1 MAKGIKK
8 IEWTGKG
15 KIVSNPSA
23 SNEKAI
29 ILQADEF
36 VYFKI
41 TEWYDGTAVEEK
53 ARNILWHLQ
62 THTPRQSVL
71 KLIKKADETYALSLP
86 KKLCGL
92 FVYYLEA
99 SLPDLKYSR
108 SAGLLIGG
116 YCEPRI
122 ISSAWATETK
132 GKDVRMSHKFYYG
145 HPIYLRL
152 DTEGLNGYNNLI
164 IEVYRR
170 IQEGQ
175 KANDDQLIKVYT
187 KTPVINGEIN
197 IILTD
202 TISWQIKNKQGEE
215 EFYIKIKNP
224 STNKYI
230 KDYNNDVYHARF
242 LRIQNKTELIIPKN
256 ETGISK
262 AKVEG
267 KTKTYPRN
275 AGTCKFVKIG
285 ITYNEDYDV
294 IFDEGKFIRQTNP
307 NDNFSILEKIHY
319 DYDKWEIRNDAKP
332 ILDKVAKYLIE
343 PPLLPVELGAH
354 TDVRGTDEYNL
365 RLSAKRADSV
375 VNYLKLK
382 GVPDTIIS
390 AKGYG
395 KTKPIHKGDH
405 ISEELHQENRRTTLR
420 FRLFENDAKAL
431 VHEVIVPSYK
441 MPATLRFNIEGLI
454 RKGCHKTN
462 NHLNKMISKDSY
474 KESTSHDLKEIEVNY
489 VDVKL
494 HSKAPTIPNITDIF
508 SFGKEYKN
516 IYHYYLHSCTYYS
529 ITDHPVIAIN
539 AYPDIVWI
547 AHFQYNYTTQ
557 KKEKNEPEKTP
568 KEPYYFHNKKLE
580 LKNGIAQEIN
590 EITESVF
597 GDLMILFPGGWV
609 AKKVLFPYVRE
620 QAMIY
625 DVGLHAIYDR
635 KLEKREEELSLQG
648 TEHDF
653 IKASDVTRYLV
664 ALVIYEM
671 VAVGIVIDLLMLYL
685 TRGGSA
691 EGKLLKIISKA
702 QKVSKYIND
711 AGAELVPSSIAI
723 NAGMYYKTLANK
735 RMALIIE
742 ANIKADPLVAINF
755 EKKFTLKSL
764 FFDKATKGETDEEKQ
779 KTNKK
784 ISEMLTKMGENDV
797 TFILTMKGEIKIEQ
811 NVKYNLLT
819 EQYSLTDKFSELVE
833 NNTTTYSKKISGTI
847 SFEADYDKK
856 LFEFSPLET
865 KVSASLTLKMACEA
879 IIITQYGYDKKGGK
893 GLFMEQKL
901 KFSGMKGTYKAN
913 LKATN
918 RRFGTYEYS
927 SNEGKSI
934 DFTVFDGHTISL
946 NTIYLF
952 NNKP

>member
-8 IEWTGKG
+8 IEWMGNG
-15 KIVSNPSA
+15 KIVSNRSV

-29 ILQADEF
+29 IQADQF

-41 TEWYDGTAVEEK
+41 TEWYDGTTIEEK
-53 ARNILWHLQ
+53 NRNILWHLQ

-71 KLIKKADETYALSLP
+71 KLVKKADETYAVRLP

-108 SAGLLIGG
+108 SAGLVIGG

-132 GKDVRMSHKFYYG
+132 GKDVRMSHKFWYG

-175 KANDDQLIKVYT
+175 KVKDDQLIKVYT
-187 KTPVINGEIN
+187 KTPVVNGEIN

-202 TISWQIKNKQGEE
+202 TISWQIKNKQDEE
-215 EFYIKIKNP
+215 EFYIKVKDP
-224 STNKYI
+224 STNEYI

-242 LRIQNKTELIIPKN
+242 LRIKNRTELIIAKN
-256 ETGISK
+256 EPGVSK
-262 AKVEG
+262 AKVKG
-267 KTKTYPRN
+267 KTKTYDRN

-285 ITYNEDYDV
+285 VTYNEDYDV

-307 NDNFSILEKIHY
+307 NDNFNTLEKIHY
-319 DYDKWEIRNDAKP
+319 DYDRWEIRSDAKP

-354 TDVRGTDEYNL
+354 TDVRGTGEYNL

-375 VNYLKLK
+375 VNYLKSK
-382 GVPDTIIS
+382 GVPETIIS

-420 FRLFENDAKAL
+420 FRLFENDAKPL
-431 VHEVIVPSYK
+431 VHEVVVPSYK

-474 KESTSHDLKEIEVNY
+474 KESTSHDLKEIKVNY
-489 VDVKL
+489 VNVKL
-494 HSKAPTIPNITDIF
+494 HSRAPTIPKITDIF
-508 SFGKEYKN
+508 TFGDDYKN

-529 ITDHPVIAIN
+529 IPEHPAIAIN
-539 AYPDIVWI
+539 AYPDTVWI
-547 AHFQYNYTTQ
+547 AHLQYNYTHQ
-557 KKEKNEPEKTP
+557 KKEKGEPEKPP
-568 KEPYYFHNKKLE
+568 KEPYYFHNKKLD
-580 LKNGIAQEIN
+580 LKHGIAQEID
-590 EITESVF
+590 EITESLI
-597 GDLMILFPGGWV
+597 GDLMIFIPGGWMARDV
-609 AKKVLFPYVRE
+609 ILPYVRE

-653 IKASDVTRYLV
+653 IEASDMTRYML
-664 ALVIYEM
+664 AIIIYEM
-671 VAVGIVIDLLMLYL
+671 VAVGIVIDLLILYL
-685 TRGGSA
+685 TAGGSA
-691 EGKLLKIISKA
+691 EGKLLKIISKVK
-702 QKVSKYIND
+702 KVSDYISD

-723 NAGMYYKTLANK
+723 NTGMYYKVLEDK
-735 RMALIIE
+735 RMALIFE

-755 EKKFTLKSL
+755 TRKYNLGELIKNKTKNESNQKKKEEITGVIEKTGNGIT
-764 FFDKATKGETDEEKQ
+764 AT
-779 KTNKK
+779 
-784 ISEMLTKMGENDV
+784 
-797 TFILTMKGEIKIEQ
+797 LTMTGEIKIEQ
-811 NVKYNLLT
+811 NIQYNALT
-819 EQYSLTDKFSELVE
+819 GQYKL
-833 NNTTTYSKKISGTI
+833 NNKWVNPVQKCITTYSKKITGTI
-847 SFEADYDKK
+847 LLKGNFNKEFFK
-856 LFEFSPLET
+856 FSPLET
-865 KVSASLTLKMACEA
+865 KVTANITLDMACEA
-879 IIITQYGYDKKGGK
+879 VLITKYGFDQKGGK
-893 GLFMEQKL
+893 GLYMEQKL
-901 KFSGMKGTYKAN
+901 KFSGLKGTFAGNIKGRN
-913 LKATN
+913 DT
-918 RRFGTYEYS
+918 FGKYEYS
-927 SNEGKSI
+927 SNNGKPI
-934 DFTVFDGHTISL
+934 DFTLIEGETYLL
-946 NTIYLF
+946 NTIYFF
-952 NNKP
+952 NTKPQK